1 MTGAAMGPGEE
12 FDLIRSLVRGWGERA
27 AGIGDDAAAV
37 RVPDGMQLVATT
49 DAAVDRVH
57 FRRDWCSPDEI
68 GYRATIVAVSDL
80 AAMAA
85 NPIGLLVALTLPDD
99 CRMVVG
105 PLGRG
110 IGEAAAACDTVI
122 LGGNL
127 ARGGELTLTTTALGY
142 ARAPLLR
149 SGAREGDAVY
159 VTGRYGGPAAAVREW
174 SDGGQPSQDARAR
187 YVRPV
192 ARLREARWLAEHGAS
207 AAIDISD
214 GLLAD
219 LEHLAHAS
227 AVRLEI
233 ALDGLPVIDNETV
246 LDAARGGDE
255 YELAITGPSD
265 LNVAAF
271 VAAFEVPLTRIGTVH
286 SGPPVVEATLAGARV
301 APGGGWDHFS

>member
-27 AGIGDDAAAV
+27 ANIGDDAAV
-37 RVPDGMQLVATT
+37 FRVPDGMQLVATT

-57 FRRDWCSPDEI
+57 FRREWCSPDEI
-68 GYRATIVAVSDL
+68 GYRATIAAVSDL

-99 CRMVVG
+99 CRRLVG

-110 IGEAAAACDTVI
+110 IGEAAAACETVI

-127 ARGGELTLTTTALGY
+127 ARAGELTLTTTALGY
-142 ARAPLLR
+142 ARTPLLR
-149 SGAREGDAVY
+149 SGARQGNAVY
-159 VTGRYGGPAAAVREW
+159 VTGCYGGPASAVREW
-174 SDGGQPSQDARAR
+174 TAGRQPSRGAHSR

-219 LEHLAHAS
+219 LEHIAHAS
-227 AVRLEI
+227 VVRLEI
-233 ALDGLPVIDNETV
+233 SLDGLPVLENETV
-246 LDAARGGDE
+246 IDAARGGDE
-255 YELAITGPSD
+255 YELAITAPAD
-265 LNVAAF
+265 LDVAAF
-271 VAAFEVPLTRIGTVH
+271 VATFELPLTRIGTVH
-286 SGPPVVEATLAGARV
+286 AGAPAVEATLAGARV